1 MIRRVQTGRP
11 VHPIAD
17 RVANGPKS
25 STTTGP
31 RTPRILIR
39 SNSTE
44 PGRTTSCDT
53 TVVRLAAAGLKI
65 LVGLRGGVGVGV
77 FVGGGLTIRMVSR
90 ASPQAALK
98 ATFSGP
104 AVIVPW

>member
-1 MIRRVQTGRP
+1 MIRRVQTGCP

-39 SNSTE
+39 SNSIE

-53 TVVRLAAAGLKI
+53 TVVRLTAVGLKI
-65 LVGLRGGVGVGV
+65 LVGLRGGIGVV
-77 FVGGGLTIRMVSR
+77 AAFGGEGLTIRMVSR

-98 ATFSGP
+98 ASL
-104 AVIVPW
+104 